1 MTSVG
6 GRTRAQR
13 AGRREWIGLGI
24 LALPALLITLDF
36 SVLTLAVPKVSE
48 ALHPSASQLLWI
60 VDIYGFMLAGLLV
73 AMGSLGDRIGRRRLL
88 MLGAG
93 GFGAASVL
101 AAFSTSSSMLI
112 GARALLGVAGAT
124 LLPSTMALISVMF
137 PDERQRV
144 TAIAIWSAS
153 LPIGGAIGPL
163 VGGLMLHW
171 FWWGA
176 AFLIGV
182 PVMVVLLAL
191 GRVVLPEYRDRNAKP
206 PDLWSIVLSL
216 GAVLPVV
223 FGIQELANGG
233 GGTKASFAVA
243 LGLGV
248 GFAFVMRQRHLSDPL
263 VDLRLLQRPALSLA
277 LIANLF
283 AFFVILGMLMLFA
296 QYLQLVHGLS
306 TIQAGIWTLPAMA
319 GLILGSLAT
328 PALVK
333 RAPTPVVMSGG
344 FLVSAIGFVLLGR
357 ASVHS
362 GFALA
367 VAGAAV
373 FCIGLAPVTTLVV
386 NVVLATAPPERAGA
400 ASGLSES
407 TTELGGALGI
417 AVLGTIASAVYQ
429 RDLSVHAADALPAAA
444 RQTARGSLGG
454 AVSAARQ
461 LGVHE
466 AHQLVTDAQQAFA
479 SGVRIA
485 AVVSTVIV
493 VALSVLTFLSLRRVP
508 DIVDSEDVATSPCL
522 TAVSPSEASL

>member
-1 MTSVG
+1 VSNHATP
-6 GRTRAQR
+6 TR
-13 AGRREWIGLGI
+13 AGRRAWIGLGI

-101 AAFSTSSSMLI
+101 AAFSTSTSMLI

-182 PVMVVLLAL
+182 PVMAVLLVL
-191 GRVVLPEYRDRNAKP
+191 GPVLLPEYKDRNSNP
-206 PDLWSIVLSL
+206 PDAWSVLLSL
-216 GAVLPVV
+216 GAVLPIV
-223 FGIQELANGG
+223 FGIQELANGNG
-233 GGTKASFAVA
+233 WTKASLAVA
-243 LGLGV
+243 VGLGI
-248 GFAFVMRQRHLSDPL
+248 GIAFIVRQHYLSDPL

-283 AFFVILGMLMLFA
+283 AFFVILGVLMLFA

-306 TIQAGIWTLPAMA
+306 TIEAGIWTLPAMF
-319 GLILGSLAT
+319 GLIVGSLAT
-328 PALVK
+328 PVLGK
-333 RAPTPVVMSGG
+333 RAPTPLVMSGG
-344 FLVSAIGFVLLGR
+344 FLLSAVGFILLAR
-357 ASVHS
+357 AGTSG

-373 FCIGLAPVTTLVV
+373 FCLGLAPVTTLVV

-417 AVLGTIASAVYQ
+417 AVLGTIAAAVYQ
-429 RDLSVHAADALPAAA
+429 GHLSAHAVDALPAAS
-444 RQTARGSLGG
+444 RPTARGSLGG
-454 AVSAARQ
+454 AVSAAHKLGVREARQ
-461 LGVHE
+461 LI
-466 AHQLVTDAQQAFA
+466 TDAQHAFA
-479 SGVRIA
+479 TGLHA
-485 AVVSTVIV
+485 AAIVSTVIV
-493 VALSVLTFLSLRRVP
+493 IVLSALTFVCLRRIR
-508 DIVDSEDVATSPCL
+508 DALDSENDVTSPSL
-522 TAVSPSEASL
+522 AAVVPSEVQV

>member
-1 MTSVG
+1 M
-6 GRTRAQR
+6 R
-13 AGRREWIGLGI
+13 AGRRECIGLGI

-73 AMGSLGDRIGRRRLL
+73 SMGSLGDRIGRRRLL

-101 AAFSTSSSMLI
+101 AAFSTSASMLI
-112 GARALLGVAGAT
+112 GARALLGIAGAT

-137 PDERQRV
+137 PNERQRV
-144 TAIAIWSAS
+144 TAIAIWSTS

-182 PVMVVLLAL
+182 PVMAVLLAL
-191 GRVVLPEYRDRNAKP
+191 GPVVLPEYRDRNSEP
-206 PDLWSIVLSL
+206 PDVWSVALSL
-216 GAVLPVV
+216 GGVLPVV
-223 FGIQELANGG
+223 FGIQELANGN
-233 GGTKASFAVA
+233 GGTKAFFAVA

-248 GFAFVMRQRHLSDPL
+248 GVAFLVRQRHLSDPL
-263 VDLRLLQRPALSLA
+263 VDLRLLRRPALSLA

-283 AFFVILGMLMLFA
+283 SFFVILGMLMLFA

-306 TIQAGIWTLPAMA
+306 TIEAGIWTLPAMA

-328 PALVK
+328 PVLVK
-333 RAPTPVVMSGG
+333 RAPTPLVMSGG
-344 FLVSAIGFVLLGR
+344 FLVSAIGFLLLAQAGTR
-357 ASVHS
+357 D

-373 FCIGLAPVTTLVV
+373 FCLGLAPVTTLVV
-386 NVVLATAPPERAGA
+386 NVVLATAPPERAGS

-429 RDLSVHAADALPAAA
+429 AHLSARAVGVLPVAA
-444 RQTARGSLGG
+444 RQTTRGSLGG
-454 AVSAARQ
+454 AVSAAQQ

-466 AHQLVTDAQQAFA
+466 AHRLVTDAQKAFA
-479 SGVRIA
+479 SGVRTA
-485 AVVSTVIV
+485 AVVSMVIV
-493 VALSVLTFLSLRRVP
+493 VVLSALTFLSLRRVS
-508 DIVDSEDVATSPCL
+508 DVVDSENVDTAPSL
-522 TAVSPSEASL
+522 TAVSAAEASL

>member
-1 MTSVG
+1 MTSLESQ
-6 GRTRAQR
+6 TPAC

-36 SVLTLAVPKVSE
+36 SVLTLAVPKISE

-60 VDIYGFMLAGLLV
+60 VDVYGFMLAGLLV

-88 MLGAG
+88 LLGAG

-137 PDERQRV
+137 ADERQRV
-144 TAIAIWSAS
+144 TAIAIWSSS
-153 LPIGGAIGPL
+153 LPVGGAIGPL

-182 PVMVVLLAL
+182 PVMAVLLVL
-191 GRVVLPEYRDRNAKP
+191 GPVVLPEYRDRNAKP

-216 GAVLPVV
+216 GAVLPIV
-223 FGIQELANGG
+223 FGIQQLATSGG
-233 GGTKASFAVA
+233 ATESWSAVV
-243 LGLGV
+243 LGLGI
-248 GFAFVMRQRHLSDPL
+248 GAAFVVRQRHLSDPL
-263 VDLRLLQRPALSLA
+263 VDLRLLRRPALSLA

-283 AFFVILGMLMLFA
+283 AFFVILGILMLFA
-296 QYLQLVHGLS
+296 QYLQLIHGLS
-306 TIQAGIWTLPAMA
+306 TLEAGIWTLPAMA
-319 GLILGSLAT
+319 GLIIGSLAT
-328 PALVK
+328 PLLVK
-333 RAPTPVVMSGG
+333 RVQQPLVMSGG

-357 ASVHS
+357 ASVHG
-362 GFALA
+362 GFALV
-367 VAGAAV
+367 VAGAAI
-373 FCIGLAPVTTLVV
+373 FCLGLAPVTTLVV

-417 AVLGTIASAVYQ
+417 AVLGTIASAAYQ
-429 RDLSVHAADALPAAA
+429 RNLSVHAVGALPTAA
-444 RQTARGSLGG
+444 RGTARGSLGG
-454 AVSAARQ
+454 AVSAAHQ
-461 LGVHE
+461 LGVR
-466 AHQLVTDAQQAFA
+466 AANRLLMDAQGAFA
-479 SGVRIA
+479 SGVRVA
-485 AVVSTVIV
+485 ALVSTVIV
-493 VALSVLTFLSLRRVP
+493 IVLSAVTFLSLRRVLHVGES
-508 DIVDSEDVATSPCL
+508 DDVATGL
-522 TAVSPSEASL
+522 LAAALPSDFQR

>member
-1 MTSVG
+1 MTDPGS
-6 GRTRAQR
+6 RPPDR

-36 SVLTLAVPKVSE
+36 SVLTLAVPKISE

-60 VDIYGFMLAGLLV
+60 VDVYGFLLAGLLV

-88 MLGAG
+88 LMGAG

-101 AAFSTSSSMLI
+101 AAFSSSSSMLI

-137 PDERQRV
+137 ADERQRV
-144 TAIAIWSAS
+144 TAIAIWSSS

-182 PVMVVLLAL
+182 PVMAALLLL
-191 GRVVLPEYRDRNAKP
+191 GPVVLPEYRDRNANP
-206 PDLWSIVLSL
+206 PDSWSIVLSL
-216 GAVLPVV
+216 GAVLPIV
-223 FGIQELANGG
+223 FGIQQLATSGG
-233 GGTKASFAVA
+233 ATESWSAVV

-248 GFAFVMRQRHLSDPL
+248 GFAFVVRQRHLSDPL
-263 VDLRLLQRPALSLA
+263 VDLRLLGRPALSLA

-296 QYLQLVHGLS
+296 QYLQLIHGLS
-306 TIQAGIWTLPAMA
+306 TLEAGIWTLPAMA

-328 PALVK
+328 PLLVK
-333 RAPTPVVMSGG
+333 RAQQPLVMSGG
-344 FLVSAIGFVLLGR
+344 FLVAAIGFVLVGR
-357 ASVHS
+357 ASVHG

-367 VAGAAV
+367 VAGAAI
-373 FCIGLAPVTTLVV
+373 FCLGLAPVTTLVV

-429 RDLSVHAADALPAAA
+429 RNLSVHDVGVLPPAT
-444 RQTARGSLGG
+444 RGTARGSLGG
-454 AVSAARQ
+454 AVSAAHQ
-461 LGVHE
+461 LGVR
-466 AHQLVTDAQQAFA
+466 AANQLVRDAQGAFA
-479 SGVRIA
+479 SGVRVA

-493 VALSVLTFLSLRRVP
+493 ITLSAVTFMSLRRIHDVGDP
-508 DIVDSEDVATSPCL
+508 DDAATGSL
-522 TAVSPSEASL
+522 AAALPSEVQL

>member
-1 MTSVG
+1 MTNQAS
-6 GRTRAQR
+6 RPPER

-36 SVLTLAVPKVSE
+36 SVLTLAVPKISE
-48 ALHPSASQLLWI
+48 GLHPSASQLLWI
-60 VDIYGFMLAGLLV
+60 VDVYGFMLAGLLV
-73 AMGSLGDRIGRRRLL
+73 AMGALGDRIGRRRLL
-88 MLGAG
+88 LMGAG

-101 AAFSTSSSMLI
+101 AAFSMSSSMLI

-137 PDERQRV
+137 ADERQRV
-144 TAIAIWSAS
+144 TAIAIWSSS

-182 PVMVVLLAL
+182 PVMAALLLL
-191 GRVVLPEYRDRNAKP
+191 GPVVLPEYRDRNAKP

-216 GAVLPVV
+216 GAVLPIV
-223 FGIQELANGG
+223 FGIQQLATSGG
-233 GGTKASFAVA
+233 ATESWSAVV

-248 GFAFVMRQRHLSDPL
+248 GFGFVVRQRHLSDPL
-263 VDLRLLQRPALSLA
+263 VDLRLLRRPALSLA

-296 QYLQLVHGLS
+296 QYLQLIHGLS
-306 TIQAGIWTLPAMA
+306 TLEAGIWTLPAMA

-328 PALVK
+328 PLLAK
-333 RAPTPVVMSGG
+333 RARQPLVMSGG
-344 FLVSAIGFVLLGR
+344 FLFSAIGFVLLGR
-357 ASVHS
+357 ASVHG

-367 VAGAAV
+367 VAGAAIV
-373 FCIGLAPVTTLVV
+373 CLGLAPVTTLVV

-429 RDLSVHAADALPAAA
+429 RNLSVHALGALPPAA
-444 RQTARGSLGG
+444 RGTARGSLGG
-454 AVSAARQ
+454 AVSAAHQ
-461 LGVHE
+461 LGVRG
-466 AHQLVTDAQQAFA
+466 ANQLVRDAQGAFA
-479 SGVRIA
+479 SGVRVA

-493 VALSVLTFLSLRRVP
+493 IALSALTFLSLRRVR
-508 DIVDSEDVATSPCL
+508 DGGDSVDVATGPL
-522 TAVSPSEASL
+522 AAALPSEVQL

>member
-1 MTSVG
+1 LGSQTPD
-6 GRTRAQR
+6 R

-36 SVLTLAVPKVSE
+36 SVLTLAVPKISE

-60 VDIYGFMLAGLLV
+60 VDVYGFMLAGLLV

-88 MLGAG
+88 LLGAG

-112 GARALLGVAGAT
+112 GARALLGIAGAT

-137 PDERQRV
+137 ADERQRV
-144 TAIAIWSAS
+144 TAIAIWSSS

-182 PVMVVLLAL
+182 PVMVVLLVL
-191 GRVVLPEYRDRNAKP
+191 GPVVLPEYRDQNAKP

-216 GAVLPVV
+216 GAVLPIV
-223 FGIQELANGG
+223 FGIQQLATGG
-233 GGTKASFAVA
+233 GATESWLAVA
-243 LGLGV
+243 LGLCV
-248 GFAFVMRQRHLSDPL
+248 GFAFVVRQRHLSDPL
-263 VDLRLLQRPALSLA
+263 VDLRLLRRPALSLA

-296 QYLQLVHGLS
+296 QYLQLIHGLS
-306 TIQAGIWTLPAMA
+306 TLEAGIWTLPAMA

-328 PALVK
+328 PLLVK
-333 RAPTPVVMSGG
+333 RAQQQLVMSGG
-344 FLVSAIGFVLLGR
+344 FLVSAIGFVLLSR
-357 ASVHS
+357 TSVHG

-373 FCIGLAPVTTLVV
+373 FCLGLAPVTTLVV
-386 NVVLATAPPERAGA
+386 NVVLATAPPERSGA

-417 AVLGTIASAVYQ
+417 AVLGTIATAVYQ
-429 RDLSVHAADALPAAA
+429 RNLSVRAVGALPTAA
-444 RQTARGSLGG
+444 RETARGSLGG
-454 AVSAARQ
+454 AVSAAHQ
-461 LGVHE
+461 LGVR
-466 AHQLVTDAQQAFA
+466 AAGKLVGGAQGAFA
-479 SGVRIA
+479 SGVRVA
-485 AVVSTVIV
+485 AVVSAVIV
-493 VALSVLTFLSLRRVP
+493 LVLSALTFLNLRRVRHVG
-508 DIVDSEDVATSPCL
+508 DADDVAMGPL
-522 TAVSPSEASL
+522 VAVLRSDVQP

>member
-1 MTSVG
+1 MTNLGS
-6 GRTRAQR
+6 QIPDR

-36 SVLTLAVPKVSE
+36 SVLTLAVPKISE
-48 ALHPSASQLLWI
+48 ALHPSANQLLWI
-60 VDIYGFMLAGLLV
+60 VDVYGFMLAGLLI

-88 MLGAG
+88 LLGAG

-137 PDERQRV
+137 ADERQRV
-144 TAIAIWSAS
+144 TAIAIWSSS

-182 PVMVVLLAL
+182 PVMAVLLLL
-191 GRVVLPEYRDRNAKP
+191 GPAVLPEYRDRNAKP
-206 PDLWSIVLSL
+206 PDLCSIVLSF
-216 GAVLPVV
+216 GAVLPIV
-223 FGIQELANGG
+223 FGIQQLATSGG
-233 GGTKASFAVA
+233 ATESWLAVV

-248 GFAFVMRQRHLSDPL
+248 GLAFVVRQRHLRDPL
-263 VDLRLLQRPALSLA
+263 VDLHLLRRPALSLA

-296 QYLQLVHGLS
+296 QYLQLIHGLS
-306 TIQAGIWTLPAMA
+306 TLEAGIWTLPAMA

-328 PALVK
+328 PLLVK
-333 RAPTPVVMSGG
+333 RAQQPLVMGGG

-357 ASVHS
+357 ASAHG

-367 VAGAAV
+367 VAGAAI
-373 FCIGLAPVTTLVV
+373 FCLGLAPVTTLVV

-417 AVLGTIASAVYQ
+417 AVLGTVASAVYQ
-429 RDLSVHAADALPAAA
+429 RNLSVRAVGALPSGA
-444 RQTARGSLGG
+444 RGTARGSLGG
-454 AVSAARQ
+454 AVSAAHQ
-461 LGVHE
+461 LGVR
-466 AHQLVTDAQQAFA
+466 AGNRLVMDAQGAFA
-479 SGVRIA
+479 SGVRVA

-493 VALSVLTFLSLRRVP
+493 LALSALTFLSLRRVRP
-508 DIVDSEDVATSPCL
+508 VGVSDDVVARAL
-522 TAVSPSEASL
+522 TAAVPSDVQL